1 MAFPPL
7 PGEPQEITSFQQPL
21 ALGKPLRRHANYL
34 AEIVTASLF
43 RPLARL
49 LLMTRRPFLVDIR
62 TRKPWVLLRE
72 VLLG

>member
-1 MAFPPL
+1 
-7 PGEPQEITSFQQPL
+7 
-21 ALGKPLRRHANYL
+21 
-34 AEIVTASLF
+34 VTASLF

-49 LLMTRRPFLVDIR
+49 LFITRRPFLLDIR